1 MQVDP
6 RVLSQPGS
14 AQKVPGLLL
23 RRLAKTRY
31 SNILINLTESSSPA
45 RST

>member
-1 MQVDP
+1 MQADP
-6 RVLSQPGS
+6 QVLSQPGS

-31 SNILINLTESSSPA
+31 SNSLINLTESSSPA